1 MKAPDQATVDAR
13 YQAKLAARASGAT
26 TVSISEPVVP
36 EENPF
41 DPAVIDARYRA
52 KMAARRKAA
61 EAPALPVPA
70 AKAKVKS
77 DDSRR
82 ELEALEAAES
92 ERLQKEALA
101 CTACVVADGRVVK
114 PCLDHFVKAGYKAE
128 QYESFVAQ
136 LAPSGTAHPA
146 TTGAEHVKTG
156 AVDETKTKTETG
168 AAKPT
173 QRR

>member
-13 YQAKLAARASGAT
+13 YQAKLAARATGST
-26 TVSISEPVVP
+26 TVSIAEPSTP
-36 EENPF
+36 DENPF

-61 EAPALPVPA
+61 ETPAPPA
-70 AKAKVKS
+70 SPATKS
-77 DDSRR
+77 KLKGDESRR
-82 ELEALEAAES
+82 ELEALDAAEN

-101 CTACVVADGRVVK
+101 CTACAVVDGRVVK

-136 LAPSGTAHPA
+136 LAPSATAAHHA
-146 TTGAEHVKTG
+146 
-156 AVDETKTKTETG
+156 AVDDTKTKPETG
-168 AAKPT
+168 GAKPT